1 VIVLDTHIWIGYI
14 DDPESLPKAA
24 LEAIQSRREPVGI
37 SSISVWEVFM
47 LERRGRLQLRI
58 PVELWVEKCERLAL
72 FHFVPVDNTIA
83 RLAAGLPDPIHDDPA
98 DRIIIA
104 TALSRGATLVTKDRK
119 ILSYPHVKTLR
130 LNSPAVPNAPAPQSQ
145 KSQKSQA

>member
-14 DDPESLPKAA
+14 DDPSTLPKPAVD
-24 LEAIQSRREPVGI
+24 AIRGGREPVGI

-47 LERRGRLQLRI
+47 LERRGRLELRI
-58 PVELWVEKCERLAL
+58 PARLWVEKCERLAL

-83 RLAAGLPDPIHDDPA
+83 QLAVDLPEPIHADPA

-104 TALSRGATLVTKDRK
+104 TALSFGATLVTKDRK
-119 ILSYPHVKTLR
+119 ILSYPHVRTLR
-130 LNSPAVPNAPAPQSQ
+130 LGSASV
-145 KSQKSQA
+145 

>member
-14 DDPESLPKAA
+14 DDPASLPLPA
-24 LEAIQSRREPVGI
+24 LSAIRSGQEPVGI

-47 LERRGRLQLRI
+47 LERKGRLELRI
-58 PVELWVEKCERLAL
+58 PASLWVEKCERLAF

-83 RLAAGLPDPIHDDPA
+83 RLAVELPEPIHADPA

-104 TALSRGATLVTKDRK
+104 TALSLGATIITRDGK
-119 ILSYPHVKTLR
+119 ILAYPHVKTMSLT
-130 LNSPAVPNAPAPQSQ
+130 S
-145 KSQKSQA
+145 